1 MNERALT
8 LNKKWLNTDIDYLK
22 QSLAHT
28 MEKKSQT
35 TDVKEIKRFNYFIR
49 RTERFLKYARAYERE
64 LRKCTTSL

>member
-8 LNKKWLNTDIDYLK
+8 LNKKWLDTDIDYLK

-28 MEKKSQT
+28 MQKKSQA

-49 RTERFLKYARAYERE
+49 RTERFLKYARTYEKE
-64 LRKCTTSL
+64 LRKCTT

>member
-8 LNKKWLNTDIDYLK
+8 LNKKWLDTDIDYLK

-28 MEKKSQT
+28 IEKKSQT

-49 RTERFLKYARAYERE
+49 RTERFLKYARTYEKE
-64 LRKCTTSL
+64 LRKCTT

>member
-8 LNKKWLNTDIDYLK
+8 LNKKWLDTDIDYLK

-49 RTERFLKYARAYERE
+49 RTERFLKYARTYEKE
-64 LRKCTTSL
+64 LRKCTI

>member
-35 TDVKEIKRFNYFIR
+35 TDVKEIKKFNYYIR
-49 RTERFLKYARAYERE
+49 RTERFLKYARTYEKE
-64 LRKCTTSL
+64 LRKCTT

>member
-1 MNERALT
+1 MNEKALT
-8 LNKKWLNTDIDYLK
+8 LNKKWLDTDIDYLK

-28 MEKKSQT
+28 MEKKSQA

-49 RTERFLKYARAYERE
+49 RTERFLKYARTYERE